1 MYRLSL
7 LCLAGVVASLQT
19 NVDLTPYLN
28 NKAAS
33 TEGHLA
39 SFDGHNGSYPAEYL
53 PSGTLIDQS
62 ILVRKVLPLSSA
74 AN

>member
-53 PSGTLIDQS
+53 PSGTLIYQS